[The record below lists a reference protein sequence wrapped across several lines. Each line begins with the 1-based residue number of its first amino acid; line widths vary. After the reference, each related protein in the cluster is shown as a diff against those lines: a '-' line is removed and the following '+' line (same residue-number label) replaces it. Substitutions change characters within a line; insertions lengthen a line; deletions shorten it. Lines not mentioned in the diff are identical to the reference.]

1 MNPLHCTL
9 LLGILVQ
16 TIVPHESSI
25 SNRYKMDKVRWCV
38 TSSQEHKKCENMKS
52 MVSKFL
58 CVLRNDTAAC
68 INAIKVGQADAIT
81 LDGGDIYKAGQ
92 PPRGLKPIIAEDY
105 GKDSDT
111 CYYAVAIAKNGTG
124 FGFTELKGLNSCHTG
139 LGNSAGWNI
148 PIGTL
153 VEMGQIKWDASENR
167 TIEQA
172 VSEFFNASCVP
183 GAVGYPSL
191 CKQCIG
197 NCSYSHTEG
206 YYDYG
211 GAFRCLK
218 DNAGQ
223 VAFVKH
229 TTVPAAEKS
238 GYELLCRNGGR
249 RTINFYKTCHLARIP
264 AHAVVSRD
272 DTYLAELIWS
282 ALQEAMNF
290 YLFTSAEYNG
300 TDLIFKDD
308 TVQLVQTP
316 ASSDAFTYLG
326 ANYMGVI
333 RTINGET
340 KQHGALRWCAVGK
353 AEAVKCSQWMNHSM
367 NTLDVEGIRCVSA
380 STTNDCIRKILQN
393 EADAIT
399 LDGGDVYT
407 AGKCGLMP
415 AMVEGY
421 DIDSCTSAGAEASSY
436 YVVAVVRKGSGITWE
451 TLKGLKSCHTA
462 MGRTAG
468 WNVPMGLIYR
478 QTGDCNFK
486 QFFNKSCVPGAN
498 PGSSFCALCVGGAN
512 QACKPNSEEPYFG
525 YAGAFRCLANG
536 SGDVAFVRHTTVN
549 ENTDGKGP
557 EWATNLKSADFELL
571 CPNGYSPTAPVTDYL
586 TCHLAKVAAH
596 AVVTRPESRAH
607 VTKVLNK
614 LQARFGPAGGDTF
627 KMFSST
633 GDVDLLFKDSTECLV
648 EVPPNQSIGEFLGAK
663 YVDMVTSLRKC
674 EESRSD
680 LEGAC
685 SFHSCQNA

>member
-1 MNPLHCTL
+1 MSLAVCCTFL
-9 LLGILVQ
+9 S
-16 TIVPHESSI
+16 P
-25 SNRYKMDKVRWCV
+25 YKMDKVRWCV

-211 GAFRCLK
+211 GKTRCWTWGDFASSVFL
-218 DNAGQ
+218 
-223 VAFVKH
+223 
-229 TTVPAAEKS
+229 TAAEKS

-282 ALQEAMNF
+282 LTKVLRFFKKNF

-308 TVQLVQTP
+308 TVQLHVAPATSLLQGRGEPITRLLICITP
-316 ASSDAFTYLG
+316 PT
-326 ANYMGVI
+326 
-333 RTINGET
+333 ET

-421 DIDSCTSAGAEASSY
+421 DIDSCTSAGASSY

>member
-16 TIVPHESSI
+16 TIVPHESGV
-25 SNRYKMDKVRWCV
+25 SNGYKMDKIRWCV
-38 TSSQEHKKCENMKS
+38 TSTQEHKKCENLKS

-139 LGNSAGWNI
+139 LANSAGWNI

-153 VEMGQIKWDASENR
+153 VEMGQIQWNASENR

-197 NCSYSHTEG
+197 SCSYSHTEG

-218 DNAGQ
+218 ENAGQ

-229 TTVPAAEKS
+229 TTVPAAEKF
-238 GYELLCRNGGR
+238 GYELLCKHGGR
-249 RTINFYKTCHLARIP
+249 RPISFYKTCHLARIP

-272 DTYLAELIWS
+272 DTYLAKLIWN

-290 YLFTSAEYNG
+290 YLFTSAQYNG
-300 TDLIFKDD
+300 TDLMFKDD

-326 ANYMGVI
+326 ANYMAVI
-333 RTINGET
+333 RTLNGET
-340 KQHGALRWCAVGK
+340 KQHGALRWCAVGN
-353 AEAVKCSQWMNHSM
+353 AEAVKCSQWMNQSM
-367 NTLDVEGIRCVSA
+367 NILNEEGIRCVKA

-407 AGKCGLMP
+407 AGKCGLTA

-421 DIDSCTSAGAEASSY
+421 DTDSCTSAGAEASSY
-436 YVVAVVRKGSGITWE
+436 YVVAVVRKGSGITWG
-451 TLKGLKSCHTA
+451 TLKGKKSCHTA

-486 QFFNKSCVPGAN
+486 RFFNKSCVPGAKL
-498 PGSSFCALCVGGAN
+498 GSSFCALCVGGAN
-512 QACKPNSEEPYFG
+512 HACKPNSEEPYFG

-557 EWATNLKSADFELL
+557 EWATKLKSTDFELL
-571 CPNGYSPTAPVTDYL
+571 CPNGSSLTAPVTDYL

-607 VTKVLNK
+607 AIKILNK

-633 GDVDLLFKDSTECLV
+633 GGVDLLFKDSTECLV
-648 EVPPNQSIGEFLGAK
+648 EVPPNQSILEFLGAK

-680 LEGAC
+680 LERAC